1 MKRSPR
7 PRMTLRLSDTQHQ
20 LLNTYALAAT
30 AAGVGV
36 LALVPPSEAKIVY
49 TPIHK
54 TIKLHQHYDLDLN
67 HDGITDFTLELT
79 SFHTRNTSAFSTLR
93 VVPTKPNAAEGGSHG
108 TSCGGGRGAGPYAF
122 ALQQGAL
129 IGPKQRFHGN
139 PNLMGVAGTIDDF
152 SVFCGPWLGVKNRYL
167 GLKFKIRGEMHFGW
181 ARLNVTS
188 TPISITSA
196 TLTGFAYETIPNEPI
211 NAGKTEGPEEGSV
224 DEANPATLNEPT
236 LQPASLGLLAM
247 GSPGLTVW
255 RREESELAAPEGK

>member
-7 PRMTLRLSDTQHQ
+7 PRTTLRLSDTQHQ

-30 AAGVGV
+30 GAVGV
-36 LALVPPSEAKIVY
+36 LTLVPSSEAKIVY

-54 TIKLHQHYDLDLN
+54 TIKLHQHYNLDLN

-93 VVPTKPNAAEGGSHG
+93 VVPTKANTAEGGSHG

-129 IGPKQRFHGN
+129 IGPKQPFHGK
-139 PNLMGVAGTIDDF
+139 PNLMGVVGTIDDF
-152 SVFCGPWLGVKNRYL
+152 SVFCGPWLDVKNRYL
-167 GLKFKIRGEMHFGW
+167 GLKFQIRGETHFGW
-181 ARLNVTS
+181 ARLNVAS

-196 TLTGFAYETIPNEPI
+196 TLTGYAYETIPNKPI
-211 NAGKTEGPEEGSV
+211 NAGKTEGAEEDSV

-236 LQPASLGLLAM
+236 LRPASLGLLAI
-247 GSPGLTVW
+247 GSPGLSVW
-255 RREESELAAPEGK
+255 RREESVLAAPEAK